1 MIHKYLTRIED
12 IEGRDKAFVVIR
24 RLLISSLRLCR
35 NTKVCTKYTALQ
47 PGLGRGGGRGRAGE
61 GVVGGS
67 EGSLFVPGYQAP
79 PSCPPAPSYTQ
90 QCLMC
95 YGYVLVMSGHLK

>member
-47 PGLGRGGGRGRAGE
+47 PGQGRGREGE
-61 GVVGGS
+61 GAARGA
-67 EGSLFVPGYQAP
+67 SLCRVARVS